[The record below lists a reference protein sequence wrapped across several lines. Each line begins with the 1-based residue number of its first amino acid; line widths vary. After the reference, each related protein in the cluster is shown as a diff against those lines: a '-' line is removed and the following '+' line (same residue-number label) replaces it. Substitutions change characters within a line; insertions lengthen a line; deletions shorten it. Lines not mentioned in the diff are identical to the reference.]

1 MRKTRDDEKRHS
13 AQISQDFYRDLK
25 SSGLEARTTPQWDRA
40 IANSLKVL
48 LPAGADVLDIGCGY
62 GRLAIPLAR
71 EGFRVTGLDL
81 SPDLIAEAK
90 RRAAT
95 AHLKISFGVGNMTS
109 LPYHDERFDAA
120 LCLWSA
126 FNELLEVHEQRA
138 ALAEMYRILRAGGLG
153 LLEGPLYVPATQAD
167 LRSHRRRGPEG
178 RIDWD
183 YVEGHLNPHFYH
195 DETSLTRLCKDVGI
209 PYRHVYQADWG
220 GRPRL
225 FLRVDKPTGEV
236 RGRGTLLG

>member
-1 MRKTRDDEKRHS
+1 MRRRSDDEKRDS
-13 AQISQDFYRDLK
+13 AQISEDFYRELK
-25 SSGLEARTTPQWDRA
+25 PSGLEARTAPQWDRA
-40 IANSLKVL
+40 IANSLKAL

-95 AHLKISFGVGNMTS
+95 ADLKISFQVGNMTS
-109 LPYHDERFDAA
+109 LPYNDERFDAA

-138 ALAEMYRILRAGGLG
+138 ALAEMYRVLRPGGFE
-153 LLEGPLYVPATQAD
+153 LLEGPLYVPATEAD

-178 RIDWD
+178 RVDWG

-195 DETSLTRLCKDVGI
+195 DETSLTRLLKDVGI
-209 PYRHVYQADWG
+209 PDGRVYQADWG
-220 GRPRL
+220 GRPRQ
-225 FLRVDKPTGEV
+225 FLRMDKPT
-236 RGRGTLLG
+236 R